1 MAMLMMPGGGGDVEP
16 AMVGKRASGGVA
28 LKAGA
33 SGAGRWWLP
42 GLVVWQKSDV
52 LKSIYS

>member
-42 GLVVWQKSDV
+42 GLVVWQKSDG